1 MLRKANNVDSFD
13 DAVARVASQVTGK
26 LVDGLLR
33 VHVESVTLFKCRKP
47 STSIVS
53 VPVRHL
59 EMQCSNRYD
68 LLGSA
73 MTLLITEL
81 LASIG
86 CEKASRVGRVQ

>member
-1 MLRKANNVDSFD
+1 MLCKASNVDSFD

-47 STSIVS
+47 STSIVP
-53 VPVRHL
+53 VPISHL
-59 EMQCSNRYD
+59 EMQCFNKYN

-73 MTLLITEL
+73 VALLITEL

-86 CEKASRVGRVQ
+86 CEKALTVGRV